1 MRSSDWSSDVCSSD
15 LVLVTSLRRR
25 GHRGELRGYVGHVD
39 AGLVGS
45 LGQRAGAMAA
55 VVDAGGFEHAGP
67 TGSLGHELT
76 ERARGIDGGLVDGR
90 HGRLLCGVALTVST
104 PRNRPVGPLVPIEPD
119 RPQDLWALRHA
130 WRAQTGTDPGTAD
143 GWNVTERAAR
153 LTPVQPLTVHGP
165 GRGHPALVA
174 QGIEHRFP
182 KPCVAGSNPEIGRAH
197 V

>member
-76 ERARGIDGGLVDGR
+76 ERARGIDGGLADGR
-90 HGRLLCGVALTVST
+90 HGRTLCGVAVTG
-104 PRNRPVGPLVPIEPD
+104 PPPPQPPQRPVGPDTP
-119 RPQDLWALRHA
+119 RP
-130 WRAQTGTDPGTAD
+130 
-143 GWNVTERAAR
+143 
-153 LTPVQPLTVHGP
+153 
-165 GRGHPALVA
+165 
-174 QGIEHRFP
+174 
-182 KPCVAGSNPEIGRAH
+182 
-197 V
+197 

>member
-1 MRSSDWSSDVCSSD
+1 MRISDWSSDVCSSD
-15 LVLVTSLRRR
+15 L
-25 GHRGELRGYVGHVD
+25 
-39 AGLVGS
+39 
-45 LGQRAGAMAA
+45 
-55 VVDAGGFEHAGP
+55 
-67 TGSLGHELT
+67 
-76 ERARGIDGGLVDGR
+76 
-90 HGRLLCGVALTVST
+90 
-104 PRNRPVGPLVPIEPD
+104 LVPIEPD

-182 KPCVAGSNPEIGRAH
+182 KPCVSGSNPDRTSVVKGKSVSVRVDHGGRRIIKKKKQQRKKNKKEQY
-197 V
+197 